1 MLVAAL
7 RPRCRHGHKLL
18 VGCLSQAVRVRFY
31 SSQPGSHS
39 DAAQNIRNIGII
51 AHVDAG
57 KTTTTER
64 MLYYSGMIRHLGNVD
79 DRNTTTDF
87 LELEAQRKITIQSAA
102 ISFRWPPKDNCPPGV
117 EPKIINLID
126 TPGHGDFRF
135 EVDRCMPILD
145 GAVCILDAVKGVE
158 THTERVWASA
168 RDFKIPR
175 ILFVNKLDRDGASFK
190 NSVLDVATRL
200 QARPLLCQIPW
211 WKGED
216 FVGVIDV
223 IERVGLKFSSAGEL
237 TKVDIAK
244 ALAES
249 EPGLLAE
256 VDKAHQKL
264 IEELC
269 DRDEKLMEKF
279 LEEAEISVKDI
290 KDGIRRLISD
300 GEGTVVP
307 VFAGA
312 SRKNM
317 GVQPLLDAVVEYL
330 PSPKDRPE
338 VLVISGK
345 QEYPLSHI
353 LEEGQHAKKK
363 YGHQQVIG
371 SLASVFKVVDDP
383 DRGPLSFVRVYY
395 GTLPKRASMWNT
407 NMHQFEK
414 PLNMFQIA
422 ASKTYDIPQL
432 SSGQIG
438 AITGLKNARTGD
450 TLITFPG
457 REAPE
462 SVRSIQ
468 IRPPEIPP
476 AVAVLAIEPF
486 SVTDASHLEGV
497 LARFHRE
504 DPSVRWTKDDK
515 SDQYLVY
522 GMGKLH
528 LEIVEHR
535 LRTHYKIPK
544 TVEFKGVQVEYREC
558 LVSPIG
564 PFRAEY
570 ERTVANKPGKAACS
584 VTLEPLEDHHRDN
597 LHESCVERDGN
608 IIHVSIPLHP
618 DGSPLPFDPEE
629 KRQQLFNGAVAA
641 LARGPRRG
649 YAVSNTFVRITY
661 DSTTDFFGEV
671 SGGHVVNAAIHA
683 VRDALKQ
690 ANSTQGVG
698 ILEPV
703 MKVDIFCPEDCWG
716 TVQHDLQ
723 SARGGVVLEIN
734 DPNANASGDATATV
748 DLSRVYV
755 PPDPYEM
762 VHSLQDRK
770 KGSTRMLQVVAR
782 APFKEMLAYDETLR
796 GMTQGRH
803 SIHLE
808 LDTWERVTGPRE
820 KALENQGF

>member
-1 MLVAAL
+1 MLVTAL
-7 RPRCRHGHKLL
+7 VLRCRHGHKLL
-18 VGCLSQAVRVRFY
+18 LGSLSQAARFRPY
-31 SSQPGSHS
+31 STHGASHPDAIS
-39 DAAQNIRNIGII
+39 DSIRNIGII

-102 ISFRWPPKDNCPPGV
+102 ISFRWPPKDKCPPGV

-168 RDFKIPR
+168 HQFKIPR

-190 NSVLDVATRL
+190 NSILDVATRL

-211 WKGED
+211 WKGDE

-223 IERVGLKFSSAGEL
+223 IEQVGLKFSSTGEL
-237 TKVDIAK
+237 TKVDLAK

-249 EPGLLAE
+249 NPGLLSE
-256 VDKAHQKL
+256 VEKAHQRL

-269 DRDEKLMEKF
+269 DRDEKLMNQF
-279 LEEAEISVKDI
+279 LEENDISVTDI

-330 PSPKDRPE
+330 PSPRERPE
-338 VLVISGK
+338 VVVISGK
-345 QEYPLSHI
+345 HEYPLSKI
-353 LEEGQHAKKK
+353 LNETANTKK
-363 YGHQQVIG
+363 GHGHHQVLG
-371 SLASVFKVVDDP
+371 ALASVFKVVDDP

-407 NMHQFEK
+407 SMHQFEK
-414 PLNMFQIA
+414 PQNMFQIA

-462 SVRSIQ
+462 SARSIQ

-486 SVTDASHLEGV
+486 SVTDASGLEAV
-497 LARFHRE
+497 LARYHRE
-504 DPSVRWTKDDK
+504 DPSVRWAKDEK
-515 SDQYLVY
+515 TEQYLVY

-535 LRTHYKIPK
+535 LRTHYKVPK
-544 TVEFKGVQVEYREC
+544 SVEFKGVQVEYREC
-558 LVSPIG
+558 VISHIG
-564 PFRAEY
+564 PYRAEY
-570 ERTVANKPGKAACS
+570 ERTVANKAGKAACS

-597 LHESCVERDGN
+597 LHESCIERDGN
-608 IIHVSIPLHP
+608 IIHVSIPLP
-618 DGSPLPFDPEE
+618 ESGEPLPFDPEE

-649 YAVSNTFVRITY
+649 YGVSNTLVTITY
-661 DSTTDFFGEV
+661 NSETDFFGEV
-671 SGGHVVNAAIHA
+671 SGAHIVNAAIHA

-690 ANSTQGVG
+690 ANATQAIG

-703 MKVDIFCPEDCWG
+703 MKVDIFCPEDAWG
-716 TVQHDLQ
+716 NVQHDLQ

-734 DPNANASGDATATV
+734 DPNGDTAPV
-748 DLSRVYV
+748 DGGIDVSPVYV

-770 KGSTRMLQVVAR
+770 KGSVRMLQVVAR
-782 APFKEMLAYDETLR
+782 APFKEMLAYDEILR

-820 KALENQGF
+820 KALENMGF

>member
-1 MLVAAL
+1 
-7 RPRCRHGHKLL
+7 
-18 VGCLSQAVRVRFY
+18 
-31 SSQPGSHS
+31 
-39 DAAQNIRNIGII
+39 
-51 AHVDAG
+51 
-57 KTTTTER
+57 
-64 MLYYSGMIRHLGNVD
+64 
-79 DRNTTTDF
+79 
-87 LELEAQRKITIQSAA
+87 
-102 ISFRWPPKDNCPPGV
+102 
-117 EPKIINLID
+117 
-126 TPGHGDFRF
+126 
-135 EVDRCMPILD
+135 MPILD

-168 RDFKIPR
+168 HQFKIPR

-200 QARPLLCQIPW
+200 QARPLLCQVPW
-211 WKGED
+211 WRGDE

-223 IERVGLKFSSAGEL
+223 IEQVGLKFSSTGEL
-237 TKVDIAK
+237 TKVDLAK

-249 EPGLLAE
+249 NPSLLAE
-256 VDKAHQKL
+256 VEKAHQKL

-269 DRDEKLMEKF
+269 DRDEKLAEMFLGEKD
-279 LEEAEISVKDI
+279 ISVTDI
-290 KDGIRRLISD
+290 KDGIRRLIRD

-307 VFAGA
+307 IFAGA

-317 GVQPLLDAVVEYL
+317 GVQPLLDAAVEYL
-330 PSPKDRPE
+330 PSPQDRPE
-338 VLVISGK
+338 VVVISGK
-345 QEYPLSHI
+345 HEYPLSKI
-353 LEEGQHAKKK
+353 LEKTSNNKK
-363 YGHQQVIG
+363 GHGHHQVIG
-371 SLASVFKVVDDP
+371 ALASVFKVVDDP

-407 NMHQFEK
+407 SMHHFEK
-414 PLNMFQIA
+414 PQNMFQIA

-438 AITGLKNARTGD
+438 AITGLKNSRTGD

-486 SVTDASHLEGV
+486 SVTDASGLEAV
-497 LARFHRE
+497 LARYHRE
-504 DPSVRWTKDDK
+504 DPSVRWAKDEK
-515 SDQYLVY
+515 TEQYLVY

-535 LRTHYKIPK
+535 LRTHYKVPK

-558 LVSPIG
+558 LISHVG
-564 PFRAEY
+564 PHRAEY
-570 ERTVANKPGKAACS
+570 ERTVANKAGKAACT
-584 VTLEPLEDHHRDN
+584 VTLEPLQDHHRDN
-597 LHESCVERDGN
+597 LHESCIERDGN
-608 IIHVSIPLHP
+608 IIHVSIPLP
-618 DGSPLPFDPEE
+618 ESGDPLPFDPEE

-649 YAVSNTFVRITY
+649 YAVSNTLVTITY
-661 DSTTDFFGEV
+661 DSETDFFGEV
-671 SGGHVVNAAIHA
+671 SGAHVVNAAIHA

-690 ANSTQGVG
+690 ANADQAIG

-703 MKVDIFCPEDCWG
+703 MKVDIFCPEDAWG
-716 TVQHDLQ
+716 NVQHDLQ

-734 DPNANASGDATATV
+734 DPNADTAPV
-748 DLSRVYV
+748 DGGIDVSQVYV
-755 PPDPYEM
+755 PPDPYDM

-770 KGSTRMLQVVAR
+770 KGSIRMLHVVAR

-820 KALENQGF
+820 KALESVGF

>member
-1 MLVAAL
+1 
-7 RPRCRHGHKLL
+7 
-18 VGCLSQAVRVRFY
+18 
-31 SSQPGSHS
+31 
-39 DAAQNIRNIGII
+39 
-51 AHVDAG
+51 
-57 KTTTTER
+57 
-64 MLYYSGMIRHLGNVD
+64 
-79 DRNTTTDF
+79 
-87 LELEAQRKITIQSAA
+87 
-102 ISFRWPPKDNCPPGV
+102 
-117 EPKIINLID
+117 
-126 TPGHGDFRF
+126 
-135 EVDRCMPILD
+135 MPILD

-158 THTERVWASA
+158 THTERVWSSA
-168 RDFKIPR
+168 HQFKIPR

-200 QARPLLCQIPW
+200 EARPLLCQIPW
-211 WKGED
+211 WKGDD

-223 IERVGLKFSSAGEL
+223 IEQVGLKFSSTGEL
-237 TKVDIAK
+237 TKVDLAK

-249 EPGLLAE
+249 NPDLLSE
-256 VDKAHQKL
+256 VEKARQRL

-279 LEEAEISVKDI
+279 LEETEISVTDI

-300 GEGTVVP
+300 GQGTVVP
-307 VFAGA
+307 IFAGA

-330 PSPKDRPE
+330 PSPRERPE
-338 VLVISGK
+338 VLVISDK
-345 QEYPLSHI
+345 KEFPLSHI
-353 LEEGQHAKKK
+353 LDKATKGKKGHGQH
-363 YGHQQVIG
+363 QVIG
-371 SLASVFKVVDDP
+371 ALASVFKVVDDP

-395 GTLPKRASMWNT
+395 GTLPKRASLWNT

-438 AITGLKNARTGD
+438 AITGLKTARTGD

-476 AVAVLAIEPF
+476 AVAVLAIEPY
-486 SVTDASHLEGV
+486 SVTDASSLESV
-497 LARFHRE
+497 LARLHRE
-504 DPSVRWTKDDK
+504 DPSVRWSKDEK

-535 LRTHYKIPK
+535 LRTHYKVPK
-544 TVEFKGVQVEYREC
+544 TVEFKGVQVEYRES
-558 LVSPIG
+558 LLSPIG
-564 PFRAEY
+564 PYRTEY
-570 ERTVANKPGKAACS
+570 ERTVANKAGKAACS
-584 VTLEPLEDHHRDN
+584 VTLEPLEAHHREN
-597 LHESCVERDGN
+597 LHESCIERDGN
-608 IIHVSIPLHP
+608 IIHISIPLP
-618 DGSPLPFDPEE
+618 TGGESLPFDPEE

-649 YAVSNTFVRITY
+649 YAVSNTLVTITY
-661 DSTTDFFGEV
+661 DSETDFFGEV
-671 SGGHVVNAAIHA
+671 SGAHVVNAAIHA
-683 VRDALKQ
+683 IRDALKQ
-690 ANSTQGVG
+690 ANAAQAVG

-703 MKVDIFCPEDCWG
+703 MKVDIFCPEDAWG

-734 DPNANASGDATATV
+734 DANGDNAAATAV
-748 DLSRVYV
+748 DGGIDPSRVYV

-770 KGSTRMLQVVAR
+770 KGSIRMLQVLAR
-782 APFKEMLAYDETLR
+782 APFKEMLAYDEVLR

-820 KALENQGF
+820 KALENMGF

>member
-1 MLVAAL
+1 
-7 RPRCRHGHKLL
+7 
-18 VGCLSQAVRVRFY
+18 
-31 SSQPGSHS
+31 
-39 DAAQNIRNIGII
+39 
-51 AHVDAG
+51 
-57 KTTTTER
+57 
-64 MLYYSGMIRHLGNVD
+64 
-79 DRNTTTDF
+79 
-87 LELEAQRKITIQSAA
+87 
-102 ISFRWPPKDNCPPGV
+102 
-117 EPKIINLID
+117 
-126 TPGHGDFRF
+126 
-135 EVDRCMPILD
+135 
-145 GAVCILDAVKGVE
+145 VKGVE

-168 RDFKIPR
+168 HQFKIPR

-190 NSVLDVATRL
+190 NSVLEVASRL
-200 QARPLLCQIPW
+200 HARPLLCQIPW
-211 WKGED
+211 WKGDE
-216 FVGVIDV
+216 FIGVIDV
-223 IERVGLKFSSAGEL
+223 IEQVGLKFSSTGDL
-237 TKVDIAK
+237 TKVEIGK

-249 EPGLLAE
+249 NPGILAE
-256 VDKAHQKL
+256 VGKARQKL
-264 IEELC
+264 IEEIC
-269 DRDEKLMEKF
+269 DRDEKLMEQF
-279 LEEAEISVKDI
+279 LDESVISVTDI
-290 KDGIRRLISD
+290 KQGIRRLISD

-307 VFAGA
+307 IFAGA

-330 PSPKDRPE
+330 PSPRDRPE
-338 VLVISGK
+338 VVVISDK
-345 QEYPLSHI
+345 AEVPLTKV
-353 LEEGQHAKKK
+353 LEKAAKTKK
-363 YGHQQVIG
+363 GHCPHQVIG

-438 AITGLKNARTGD
+438 AITGLKTARTGD
-450 TLITFPG
+450 TLITFPS

-486 SVTDASHLEGV
+486 SVTDAKNLEAV
-497 LARFHRE
+497 LARVHRE
-504 DPSVRWTKDDK
+504 DPSVRWSKDEK

-535 LRTHYKIPK
+535 LRTHYKVPQS
-544 TVEFKGVQVEYREC
+544 VEFKGVQVEYREC
-558 LVSPIG
+558 LVSAIG
-564 PFRAEY
+564 PHRAEY
-570 ERTVANKPGKAACS
+570 ERTVANKAGKAACS
-584 VTLEPLEDHHRDN
+584 VTLEPLKGHHRDN
-597 LHESCVERDGN
+597 LHESCIERDGN
-608 IIHVSIPLHP
+608 IIHVSIPLP
-618 DGSPLPFDPEE
+618 ANGEPLPFDPEE
-629 KRQQLFNGAVAA
+629 KRQQLFNGAVAS

-649 YAVSNTFVRITY
+649 YAVSNTMVTITY
-661 DSTTDFFGEV
+661 DPETDFFGDV
-671 SGGHVVNAAIHA
+671 SGAHVVNAAIHA

-690 ANSTQGVG
+690 ANASGAVG

-703 MKVDIFCPEDCWG
+703 MRVDFFCPEDAWG

-734 DPNANASGDATATV
+734 DANGDSPAQNDGGI
-748 DLSRVYV
+748 DLARVYA

-770 KGSTRMLQVVAR
+770 KGSIRMLQVVAR
-782 APFKEMLAYDETLR
+782 APFKEMLAYDEVLR

-820 KALENQGF
+820 RALENMGF

>member
-1 MLVAAL
+1 M
-7 RPRCRHGHKLL
+7 
-18 VGCLSQAVRVRFY
+18 
-31 SSQPGSHS
+31 
-39 DAAQNIRNIGII
+39 
-51 AHVDAG
+51 
-57 KTTTTER
+57 
-64 MLYYSGMIRHLGNVD
+64 
-79 DRNTTTDF
+79 
-87 LELEAQRKITIQSAA
+87 
-102 ISFRWPPKDNCPPGV
+102 
-117 EPKIINLID
+117 
-126 TPGHGDFRF
+126 
-135 EVDRCMPILD
+135 
-145 GAVCILDAVKGVE
+145 
-158 THTERVWASA
+158 
-168 RDFKIPR
+168 
-175 ILFVNKLDRDGASFK
+175 NKLDRDGASFK

-211 WKGED
+211 WRGDE

-223 IERVGLKFSSAGEL
+223 IEQVGLKFSSTGEL
-237 TKVDIAK
+237 TKVDLAK

-249 EPGLLAE
+249 NPSLLAE
-256 VDKAHQKL
+256 VEKAHQKL

-269 DRDEKLMEKF
+269 DRDEKLTEMFLGEKDITV
-279 LEEAEISVKDI
+279 ADI
-290 KDGIRRLISD
+290 KDGIRRLIRD

-307 VFAGA
+307 IFAGA

-330 PSPKDRPE
+330 PSPRDRPE
-338 VLVISGK
+338 VVVISGK
-345 QEYPLSHI
+345 HEYPLSKI
-353 LEEGQHAKKK
+353 LEETSNTKK
-363 YGHQQVIG
+363 GHGHHQIIG
-371 SLASVFKVVDDP
+371 ALASVFKVVDDP

-407 NMHQFEK
+407 SMHHFEK
-414 PLNMFQIA
+414 PQNMFQIA

-438 AITGLKNARTGD
+438 AITGLKNSRTGD

-486 SVTDASHLEGV
+486 SVTDASGLEAV
-497 LARFHRE
+497 LARYHRE
-504 DPSVRWTKDDK
+504 DPSVRWAKDEK
-515 SDQYLVY
+515 TEQYLVY

-535 LRTHYKIPK
+535 LRTHYKVPK

-558 LVSPIG
+558 LISHVG
-564 PFRAEY
+564 PHRAEY
-570 ERTVANKPGKAACS
+570 ERTVANKAGKAACT
-584 VTLEPLEDHHRDN
+584 VTLEPLQDHHRDN
-597 LHESCVERDGN
+597 LHESCIERDGN
-608 IIHVSIPLHP
+608 IIHVSIPLP
-618 DGSPLPFDPEE
+618 ESGDPLPFDPEE

-649 YAVSNTFVRITY
+649 YAVSNTLVTITY
-661 DSTTDFFGEV
+661 DSQTDFFGEV
-671 SGGHVVNAAIHA
+671 SGAHVVNAAIHA

-690 ANSTQGVG
+690 ANADQAIG

-703 MKVDIFCPEDCWG
+703 MKVDIFCPEDAWG
-716 TVQHDLQ
+716 NVQHDLQ

-734 DPNANASGDATATV
+734 DPNADTAPV
-748 DLSRVYV
+748 DGGIDVSQVYV
-755 PPDPYEM
+755 PPDPYDM

-770 KGSTRMLQVVAR
+770 KGSIRMLHVVAR

-820 KALENQGF
+820 KALESVGF

>member
-1 MLVAAL
+1 
-7 RPRCRHGHKLL
+7 
-18 VGCLSQAVRVRFY
+18 
-31 SSQPGSHS
+31 
-39 DAAQNIRNIGII
+39 
-51 AHVDAG
+51 
-57 KTTTTER
+57 
-64 MLYYSGMIRHLGNVD
+64 
-79 DRNTTTDF
+79 
-87 LELEAQRKITIQSAA
+87 
-102 ISFRWPPKDNCPPGV
+102 
-117 EPKIINLID
+117 
-126 TPGHGDFRF
+126 
-135 EVDRCMPILD
+135 MPILD

-168 RDFKIPR
+168 QQFKIPR

-200 QARPLLCQIPW
+200 QATPLLCQIPW
-211 WKGED
+211 WKGDD
-216 FVGVIDV
+216 FIGVIDV
-223 IERVGLKFSSAGEL
+223 IERVGLKFSSTGEL
-237 TKVDIAK
+237 TKVDLAR
-244 ALAES
+244 ALSES
-249 EPGLLAE
+249 NAGLLSE
-256 VDKAHQKL
+256 VERARQRL

-269 DRDEKLMEKF
+269 ERDEKLMGKF
-279 LEEAEISVKDI
+279 LEETEISIRDI
-290 KDGIRRLISD
+290 KDGIRRLVSD
-300 GEGTVVP
+300 GEGAVVP

-312 SRKNM
+312 SRKNI

-330 PSPKDRPE
+330 PSPRDRPE
-338 VLVISGK
+338 VTVISDK
-345 QEYPLSHI
+345 KEFPLSKVLDKAANRKKGH
-353 LEEGQHAKKK
+353 GQH
-363 YGHQQVIG
+363 QVIG
-371 SLASVFKVVDDP
+371 ALASVFKVVDDP

-395 GTLPKRASMWNT
+395 GIFPKRASMWNT
-407 NMHQFEK
+407 SMHQFEK

-432 SSGQIG
+432 SAGQIG

-486 SVTDASHLEGV
+486 SVTDATALESV
-497 LARFHRE
+497 LARLHRE
-504 DPSVRWTKDDK
+504 DPSVRWGKDEK

-535 LRTHYKIPK
+535 LRTHYKVPK

-558 LVSPIG
+558 LLSPIG
-564 PFRAEY
+564 PYRAEY
-570 ERTVANKPGKAACS
+570 ERTVANKAGKAACS
-584 VTLEPLEDHHRDN
+584 VTIEPLEDHHRDN
-597 LHESCVERDGN
+597 LHESCTERDGN
-608 IIHVSIPLHP
+608 LIHISIPLP
-618 DGSPLPFDPEE
+618 ASGEPVPFDPEE
-629 KRQQLFNGAVAA
+629 KRQQLFNGAAAA

-649 YAVSNTFVRITY
+649 YAVSNTLLTITY
-661 DSTTDFFGEV
+661 SPDTDFFGEV
-671 SGGHVVNAAIHA
+671 SGAHVVNAAIHA

-690 ANSTQGVG
+690 ANAAQAVGV
-698 ILEPV
+698 LEPV
-703 MKVDIFCPEDCWG
+703 MKVHIYCPEDAWG
-716 TVQHDLQ
+716 NVQHDLQ

-734 DPNANASGDATATV
+734 DANGDTDANGGMI
-748 DLSRVYV
+748 DLGRVYV

-762 VHSLQDRK
+762 VHSLQDRRK
-770 KGSTRMLQVVAR
+770 SSIRMLQVVAR
-782 APFKEMLAYDETLR
+782 APFKEMLAYDEVLR

-820 KALENQGF
+820 KALENMGF